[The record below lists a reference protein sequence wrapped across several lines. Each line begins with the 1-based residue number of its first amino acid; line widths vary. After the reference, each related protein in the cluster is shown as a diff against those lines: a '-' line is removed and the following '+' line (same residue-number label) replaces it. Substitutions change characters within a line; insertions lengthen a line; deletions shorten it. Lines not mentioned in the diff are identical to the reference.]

1 MEFKQSFSVE
11 ELQGKYSKEE
21 IYTNYFLPYY
31 QNLNYEST
39 ILAMIKKQIIP
50 LEMIDAEV
58 LTYLWMNYPTAKT
71 IILEKVDSF
80 ILDSDYHKLT
90 KLVELSMNSQQD
102 FIYLCKKMLQA
113 SKVKIRILMIEVLLD
128 LGFPASEELIIQPL
142 YSQKKEN
149 PKMEKNSIFDVLEY
163 HLNEKEIQDI
173 ILNHY
178 EKLFESSIAE
188 KMQILSTVVDLAPD
202 VASELI
208 KKYGILLSYFRQIPL
223 ENQKWA
229 DEILSRVIE
238 DEKVELFLKNIKER
252 FHGDRLVVNTEG
264 SYSIVLGT
272 KEWILK
278 LSKERI
284 NWHSPRES
292 FLLNP
297 SEFHQ
302 ILDENGIPVA
312 GIEWQENLPIVDRKI
327 TRELIYKYL
336 LELKNQNLTITDST
350 CLSYQS
356 NNFRFLK
363 NVDFLKDK
371 KIELP
376 EWFVKNP
383 IVLIDIDAL
392 YYRGQ
397 NKEADEKMDDVISN
411 FKK

>member
-208 KKYGILLSYFRQIPL
+208 KKYGILLSYFRKIPL

-229 DEILSRVIE
+229 DEILSRIIE
-238 DEKVELFLKNIKER
+238 DEKVELFLKNIKDR
-252 FHGDRLVVNTEG
+252 FHSDKLVVNTEG

-284 NWHSPRES
+284 NWNSPRKS
-292 FLLNP
+292 FLLNQ

-302 ILDENGIPVA
+302 ILDENGVPVA
-312 GIEWQENLPIVDRKI
+312 GIEWQKNLPIVDREI

-336 LELKNQNLTITDST
+336 VELKKQNLTITDST

-356 NNFRFLK
+356 NNFRFLENTNALK
-363 NVDFLKDK
+363 NEKM
-371 KIELP
+371 ELP
-376 EWFVKNP
+376 EWFINDP
-383 IVLIDIDAL
+383 LVLIDIDAL

-397 NKEADEKMDDVISN
+397 NQEADEKMDSAISN